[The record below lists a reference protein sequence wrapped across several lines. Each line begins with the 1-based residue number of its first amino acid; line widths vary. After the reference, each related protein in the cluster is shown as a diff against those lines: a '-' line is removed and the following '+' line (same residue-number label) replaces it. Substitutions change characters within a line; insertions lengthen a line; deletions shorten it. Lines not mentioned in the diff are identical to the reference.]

1 MNREELE
8 KQLDD
13 WLDQAAAGYGSTKAR
28 SGFEA
33 RIIANL
39 NSRLEK
45 RRWYFRWICFAA
57 ASAAVLL
64 GSLYVFLPRRPNH
77 ATTEIASEISGK
89 MQQGLQ
95 QSPPRQSRPNTFASE
110 LKAKRDIAQRPV
122 RRSKRTEQSG
132 FLSGRL
138 TDQERYLIAF
148 VQAVSAEG
156 AVDTAQEF
164 TFRPLQIPE
173 LEKIQALQI
182 PKPEIPSIEI
192 EALHIQTLNGSEEPL

>member
-8 KQLDD
+8 KQLDH
-13 WLDQAAAGYGSTKAR
+13 WLDQAAAGYGSTEAR

-45 RRWYFRWICFAA
+45 RRWPFRWICFAA
-57 ASAAVLL
+57 ASAAVLV

-95 QSPPRQSRPNTFASE
+95 QSPPRQSQPSTIVSE
-110 LKAKRDIAQRPV
+110 SPPHRKMAKRSMRKP
-122 RRSKRTEQSG
+122 RRTEQSG

-148 VQAVSAEG
+148 VEAVSAEG
-156 AVDTAQEF
+156 AADTPREF
-164 TFRPLQIPE
+164 KLSPLQIPA

>member
-13 WLDQAAAGYGSTKAR
+13 WLDQAAAGYGSTEAR

-39 NSRLEK
+39 NSRLENRK
-45 RRWYFRWICFAA
+45 WSFRWIPIAA
-57 ASAAVLL
+57 TCAAVLV
-64 GSLYVFLPRRPNH
+64 GSLYVFLPRLPNH

-95 QSPPRQSRPNTFASE
+95 QSPPRQSQPSTIVSE
-110 LKAKRDIAQRPV
+110 SLPHRNMAKPSMRKSR
-122 RRSKRTEQSG
+122 RTEQSG
-132 FLSGRL
+132 FLSGTL

-148 VQAVSAEG
+148 VEAVSTEG

-164 TFRPLQIPE
+164 TFRTLQIPA

-182 PKPEIPSIEI
+182 PKPEIPSMEI